1 MDPRDNFHVRKIQI
15 LEPGSIGVLI
25 QITPCQRKVD
35 RKVEM
40 VWDDE
45 RNEWG
50 APPLARTNNGASTEK
65 REIHLVMKG
74 RAKGYV
80 QTEGRQIKEW
90 GSDMAKSHKKHV
102 RVLGHK
108 VAQQHAN
115 IVGIH
120 RNEGANKIFRLIIR
134 KDSGTHLRNRSES
147 LPVRSQG
154 SHGIPQHLPGI
165 LVARLSE
172 QQRELE
178 T

>member
-15 LEPGSIGVLI
+15 LEPCSIGVLI
-25 QITPCQRKVD
+25 QLMPCQRKVD

-45 RNEWG
+45 HNEWG
-50 APPLARTNNGASTEK
+50 APPLARTNNGVSTEK
-65 REIHLVMKG
+65 REIHLVMKEG
-74 RAKGYV
+74 PKGYV

-120 RNEGANKIFRLIIR
+120 RNEGANKI
-134 KDSGTHLRNRSES
+134 
-147 LPVRSQG
+147 
-154 SHGIPQHLPGI
+154 
-165 LVARLSE
+165 ARAVGNDD
-172 QQRELE
+172 
-178 T
+178 